1 MYILVNLKT
10 RAGDLA
16 NFQAAPAPDFF
27 PQAAPAPAPKKNGS
41 RLLANILSPTNE

>member
-27 PQAAPAPAPKKNGS
+27 PQAAPAPKKNGS
-41 RLLANILSPTNE
+41 RLLAIILSPTNE

>member
-27 PQAAPAPAPKKNGS
+27 PQAAPAPKKTAPDY
-41 RLLANILSPTNE
+41 